1 MKLPGLSGGEHE
13 PMWEIN
19 ITPLTDVFLVLLI
32 IFMVTTPLIMTAG
45 IKIKMPRTH
54 ALPSLT
60 ERDVIIAVTSSERY
74 FVNSTEVPKERLGG
88 YLRELKLVGK
98 LVVVQADKTLSHGT
112 VVEVL
117 DIAKAA
123 GADKLAIATEP
134 VREPG
139 TGGK

>member
-1 MKLPGLSGGEHE
+1 MKLPGLSSGEHE

-32 IFMVTTPLIMTAG
+32 IFMVTAPLVMTAG
-45 IKIKMPRTH
+45 VKVKMPRTK

-60 ERDVIIAVTSSERY
+60 ERDLIIAVTSAERY
-74 FVNSTEVPKERLGG
+74 FVNSTEVPKERLQG
-88 YLRELKLVGK
+88 YLKEQKLAGK
-98 LVVVQADKTLSHGT
+98 LVVVQADRTLPHGV

-123 GADKLAIATEP
+123 GAEKLAIATEP
-134 VREPG
+134 VNPPRR
-139 TGGK
+139 

>member
-1 MKLPGLSGGEHE
+1 MKTPGLTTSEHE

-45 IKIKMPRTH
+45 VKIRMPRTH

-60 ERDVIIAVTSSERY
+60 ERDIVIAVTSTERY
-74 FVNSTEVPKERLGG
+74 FVNSAEVPKERLGG
-88 YLRELKLVGK
+88 YLREQGLEGK
-98 LVVVQADKTLSHGT
+98 LVVVQADRTLSHGT

-123 GADKLAIATEP
+123 GAERLAIATEP
-134 VREPG
+134 VREP
-139 TGGK
+139 TPVR